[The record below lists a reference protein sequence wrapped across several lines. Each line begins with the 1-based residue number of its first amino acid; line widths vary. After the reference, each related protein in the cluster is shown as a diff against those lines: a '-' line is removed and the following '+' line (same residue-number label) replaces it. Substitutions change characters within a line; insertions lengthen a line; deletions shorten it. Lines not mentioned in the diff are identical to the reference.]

1 MTLPKSEPLSAQ
13 KAAEI
18 LAQGKIAVLPTDTIY
33 GFSAAALLR
42 GTKSNLDIS
51 IDKIKKSAQSKPLI
65 ELIAAPQDI
74 CKYAAQEIP
83 QNLFEKWP
91 GALTLLVKNND
102 WYKSV
107 TGRETTAFRCP
118 GDQWLRS
125 VIELCGCPLYSTS
138 VNVSGSAP
146 LQDGQEILR
155 QFGGQIAL
163 FVSDQKSAPSSQPPL
178 ASTLVSLLEDPPR
191 VLRQGSVRI

>member
-1 MTLPKSEPLSAQ
+1 MFHKVKMVNPISDYRLSVQ
-13 KAAEI
+13 FAE
-18 LAQGKIAVLPTDTIY
+18 GVTKIY
-33 GFSAAALLR
+33 
-42 GTKSNLDIS
+42 DI
-51 IDKIKKSAQSKPLI
+51 KP
-65 ELIAAPQDI
+65 
-74 CKYAAQEIP
+74 
-83 QNLFEKWP
+83 LFEKWP